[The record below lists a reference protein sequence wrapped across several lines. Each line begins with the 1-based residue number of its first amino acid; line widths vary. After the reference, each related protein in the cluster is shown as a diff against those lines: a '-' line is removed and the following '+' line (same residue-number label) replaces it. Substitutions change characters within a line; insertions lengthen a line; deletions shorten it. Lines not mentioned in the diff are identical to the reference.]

1 MWRKSKEKYNY
12 KSGKT
17 LSLLQKIVVLITL
30 VVCIALLPT
39 SLFTTQKVARV
50 IYDRVSI
57 NAVSINNILCNSPEI
72 RESLEKQNKRPEDS
86 VDSFMAAFVNDVDHS
101 DEAGVAIYDKNRHLR
116 VLYNPGKLP
125 DFEHSAR
132 IWLTNTR
139 DATIFP
145 IRKTTRFP
153 IRLLALLKMTIKN
166 HRLRCYWL
174 FR

>member
-1 MWRKSKEKYNY
+1 MWRKSKDNYNY

-72 RESLEKQNKRPEDS
+72 RESLEKQNKMPEDS

-101 DEAGVAIYDKNRHLR
+101 DEPGVASYDKNRHLR
-116 VLYNPGKLP
+116 VL
-125 DFEHSAR
+125 
-132 IWLTNTR
+132 
-139 DATIFP
+139 
-145 IRKTTRFP
+145 
-153 IRLLALLKMTIKN
+153 
-166 HRLRCYWL
+166 
-174 FR
+174 

>member
-1 MWRKSKEKYNY
+1 MWRKSKDNYNY

-72 RESLEKQNKRPEDS
+72 LSLI
-86 VDSFMAAFVNDVDHS
+86 H
-101 DEAGVAIYDKNRHLR
+101 I
-116 VLYNPGKLP
+116 
-125 DFEHSAR
+125 
-132 IWLTNTR
+132 
-139 DATIFP
+139 
-145 IRKTTRFP
+145 
-153 IRLLALLKMTIKN
+153 
-166 HRLRCYWL
+166 
-174 FR
+174 

>member
-1 MWRKSKEKYNY
+1 MWRKSKDNYNY

-72 RESLEKQNKRPEDS
+72 RESLEKQNKMPEDS
-86 VDSFMAAFVNDVDHS
+86 VDSFMAAFVNDFGHS
-101 DEAGVAIYDKNRHLR
+101 DAGGVAIYD
-116 VLYNPGKLP
+116 
-125 DFEHSAR
+125 
-132 IWLTNTR
+132 
-139 DATIFP
+139 
-145 IRKTTRFP
+145 
-153 IRLLALLKMTIKN
+153 
-166 HRLRCYWL
+166 
-174 FR
+174 